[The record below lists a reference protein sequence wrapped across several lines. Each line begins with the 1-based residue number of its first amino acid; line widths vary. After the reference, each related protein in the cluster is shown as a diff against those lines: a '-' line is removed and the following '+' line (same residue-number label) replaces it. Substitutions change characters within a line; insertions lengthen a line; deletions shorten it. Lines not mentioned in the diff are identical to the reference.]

1 MTLDRH
7 IGLLLIGA
15 GLGLF
20 IAAFL
25 VPPDPVDEKY
35 VAYTMREIFKI
46 LGPLDEGANDEIM
59 KKRAIEEAIANKASE
74 TARKLN
80 NWGFGFLVA
89 GVGVMVLAGAV
100 RHYWKSPCSLPG
112 WLPWRNAVIDR
123 IEARKRE
130 RES

>member
-35 VAYTMREIFKI
+35 VADTAHTMREIYHEI
-46 LGPLDEGANDEIM
+46 LGATDEATIQ
-59 KKRAIEEAIANKASE
+59 KATEEAIANKASE

-89 GVGVMVLAGAV
+89 GVGVMVLAGAL
-100 RHYWKSPCSLPG
+100 RYHWKTPCSLPG

-123 IEARKRE
+123 LEARKRE